1 MALSTGEKMKAKA
14 EKVKIQ
20 NIIEMAVSFTAMGRV
35 FEKGS
40 TEKMKAKLN
49 NCVEEFLNLSTKEE
63 YQRKHKEFCEWFTTN
78 IKTAERKKDGRIIK
92 RSQYASWGQAAKVI
106 DIALKVCIYYCN
118 LPSAEVSSKIIPWL
132 NGAIDSRIL
141 DDFKKRYNSSII
153 SQASTIEDIDKATYE
168 KLQQIINTDI
178 EKSFNGEIFAVQY
191 DDIKWRELN
200 R

>member
-1 MALSTGEKMKAKA
+1 MITGEEMKEKA

-20 NIIEMAVSFTAMGRV
+20 NIIDMAVSFSAMGRV
-35 FEKGS
+35 FEKKS
-40 TEKMKAKLN
+40 TEKIKAKLE
-49 NCVEEFLNLSTKEE
+49 NCIGDFLNLSAKEE
-63 YQRKHKEFCEWFTTN
+63 YHEKHKEFCEWFTGN

-153 SQASTIEDIDKATYE
+153 SQASTIEDINKATYE
-168 KLQQIINTDI
+168 KLQQMINTDI
-178 EKSFNGEIFAVQY
+178 KKSFNREIFPVQY

>member
-1 MALSTGEKMKAKA
+1 MKEKV

-20 NIIEMAVSFTAMGRV
+20 NIIDMTVSFSAMGRI

-40 TEKMKAKLN
+40 TERIKAKLE
-49 NCVEEFLNLSTKEE
+49 NCIWDFLNLSAKEE
-63 YQRKHKEFCEWFTTN
+63 YHEKHKEFCEWFTGT

-92 RSQYASWGQAAKVI
+92 KSQYASWGQATKVI
-106 DIALKVCIYYCN
+106 DIALKVCVYYCN

-132 NGAIDSRIL
+132 NGAIDTLIL
-141 DDFKKRYNSSII
+141 GDFKKRYNSLII
-153 SQASTIEDIDKATYE
+153 SQTSTIENIDKVKYE
-168 KLQQIINTDI
+168 ELQKMIRTDI
-178 EKSFNGEIFAVQY
+178 EKSFNGEIFPVQY